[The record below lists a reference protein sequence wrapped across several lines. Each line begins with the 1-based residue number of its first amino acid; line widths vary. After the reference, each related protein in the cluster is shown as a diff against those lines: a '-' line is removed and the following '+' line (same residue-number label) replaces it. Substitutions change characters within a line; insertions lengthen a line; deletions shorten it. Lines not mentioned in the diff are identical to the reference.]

1 MKKKKLLFILLPI
14 ISALCIGAFFVYTN
28 GLTTPNPHITCI
40 ESSGKPEISWS
51 AVEGAGKY
59 EIWRSATG
67 KAVSFKKIHTTET
80 TSFADTTAV
89 AGEKYF
95 YKVKSVSGIKG
106 AFSHPVNIVCTLAA
120 PELTDFSNDA
130 ITGKIIIN
138 WNAVEGASEYEV
150 YRSETGEEGSF
161 QLIADTASASF
172 TDKDTAA
179 GAVYYYKVKAIHAN
193 SVADSVLSSARSH
206 ICVLPS
212 PTGLTLSNIGKTGK
226 IQLKWS
232 PVEDASEYAVY
243 RSETGEEGSFTF
255 LSGTEKTSF
264 TDSTA
269 LAGSTYHYKVT
280 AVHSNAEAESA
291 FSAAEKQVCILA
303 KPVISNLYRNAS
315 GVAVMEW
322 TAVEGASVYEIYR
335 STTGEDGSF
344 KLLSETASAAF
355 ADENA
360 STDKIYYYKVK
371 AIHSDKDAN
380 SKLSDSHML
389 SSKLSSPVITI
400 ETNQDGN
407 PVIRWERQYNATGY
421 EIYRAVNENGIYRK
435 LSTAKGNSYVST
447 DIFDG
452 AEYFYRI
459 KALAKSETDSSD
471 FSNTVSFIKGG
482 TPAEFT
488 TAYVSSLMIT
498 AYAEPVKGYEPVVI
512 PYMYEVQLGPTISQS
527 PKGSWIQIKHQDK
540 TLYIV
545 AEECASSFTDTQSS
559 FDYIKPE
566 HTAIQN
572 EILELA
578 MSWLDKPTCYILN
591 ALPGDIDL
599 ATGKYAFDCSGF
611 AKYVIDTVMSRY
623 VPCFFLTT
631 NITDLYCYG
640 PLYNKGFNNQ
650 FDAIDVPLEEI
661 RPGDVVFFKLNE
673 NDPKIVTHCG
683 IYMGNDE
690 YIHCTDATDGVF
702 IAPLNEIRREKIVGV
717 KRYYPD
723 KVEPAN
729 QPIRNTEKR
738 KVAIFSEPDT
748 ESLQIGKVAKSGE
761 VTLLFTT
768 ITENWGYVQTADGQN
783 GYVLMRYFEA
793 VQ

>member
-1 MKKKKLLFILLPI
+1 MKKKIMLFILLTV
-14 ISALCIGAFFVYTN
+14 ISALGIGAFFLYTN
-28 GLTTPNPHITCI
+28 GLSTPNPHITCV
-40 ESSGKPEISWS
+40 ESSGKPQISWN
-51 AVEGAGKY
+51 AVEDADKY
-59 EIWRSATG
+59 EIWRSSTG
-67 KAVSFKKIHTTET
+67 KAVSFKKIHTTDT
-80 TSFADTTAV
+80 TTFTDTTAV

-95 YKVKSVSGIKG
+95 YKVKSASGIKG
-106 AFSHPVNIVCTLAA
+106 GFSHAVNIVSVLGMPTLA
-120 PELTDFSNDA
+120 DFSNDD
-130 ITGKIIIN
+130 ITGKITIN
-138 WNAVEGASEYEV
+138 WNAVEGALKYEI
-150 YRSETGEEGSF
+150 YRCETEESDNF
-161 QLIADTASASF
+161 QLIADTSSTSF
-172 TDKDTAA
+172 TDNDTAA
-179 GAVYYYKVKAIHAN
+179 GAIYYYKVKAIHEN
-193 SVADSVLSSARSH
+193 TEADSAFSAVGSH
-206 ICVLPS
+206 ICKLPS
-212 PTGLTLSNIGKTGK
+212 PSGLTTSNVVKTGK
-226 IQLKWS
+226 IQLKWEA
-232 PVEDASEYAVY
+232 VDGAAKYAVY
-243 RSETGEEGSFTF
+243 RSTTGEEGSFTF
-255 LSGTEKTSF
+255 LANSSKTTF
-264 TDSTA
+264 TNSNA
-269 LAGSTYHYKVT
+269 IAGNTYWYKVM
-280 AVHSNAEAESA
+280 AVHSNAEANSA
-291 FSAAEKQVCILA
+291 LSAAQEQICTLA
-303 KPVISNLYRNAS
+303 KPVITNLYRNAS
-315 GVAVMEW
+315 GTSVLEW
-322 TAVEGASVYEIYR
+322 GAVEGALNYEVYR

-344 KLLSETASAAF
+344 ELILQTDSTVIS
-355 ADENA
+355 DENA
-360 STDKIYYYKVK
+360 ATDKTYYYKVK
-371 AIHSDKDAN
+371 ATHTNADIN
-380 SKLSDSHML
+380 SKLSDSKML
-389 SSKLSSPVITI
+389 SNRLASPVITI

-435 LSTAKGNSYVST
+435 LATAKGNSYVST

-459 KALAKSETDSSD
+459 KALAKSEADSSD
-471 FSNTVSFIKGG
+471 FSNTISFIKGG

-498 AYAEPVKGYEPVVI
+498 AYAEPVRGYEPVVI
-512 PYMYEVQLGPTISQS
+512 PYMYEVQIGPTISES
-527 PKGSWIQIKHQDK
+527 PKGSWIQIKYQDK

-545 AEECASSFTDTQSS
+545 AEECASSFTGTQSS

-640 PLYNKGFNNQ
+640 TLYNKGFNNQ
-650 FDAIDVPLEEI
+650 FDAIDVPLEDI

-683 IYMGNDE
+683 IYMGNGE

-729 QPIRNTEKR
+729 QPLRNTEKR

-748 ESLQIGKVAKSGE
+748 ESLQIGKVAKNGE

-768 ITENWGYVQTADGQN
+768 ITENWGYVQTADGQK